1 MKVMFVVQGEG
12 RGHLTQAITMQR
24 MLQHNGHQVVEVLV
38 GKSNYRQL
46 PEFFTRA
53 MTVPVK
59 QFYSPNFLPTAK
71 NKRNNIPLTVA
82 YNIMEIPTYLRSVWY
97 LHRCINN
104 SGADLVINFYD
115 MLTGITYFLFH
126 PTVPQV
132 SIGHQYLFLHRDFQ
146 LPKTNR
152 LSLLSLKF
160 LTRVTALGAQAR
172 LALSFNRAAD
182 DDEEGIR
189 VVPPLLRAE
198 VAQQKVTPGDY
209 VHGYMVNAGFGRSV
223 MEWHRQHPDIPL
235 NFFWDKRGAAET
247 TVVDDTLTFHQLDDH
262 KFLASLAGCRGY
274 ATTAGFESVCE
285 AMYFGKP
292 IMMIPAHVEQECN
305 AYDAYRTGAGVIS
318 RDFDLGQLA
327 PLLDTYKPIPGFR
340 EWVNSAEQVIIPML
354 EQAANVV
361 SCYPLSVAW
370 LKSFVF

>member
-71 NKRNNIPLTVA
+71 NKRNNIPQTVA

-172 LALSFNRAAD
+172 LALSFYRAAD

-198 VAQQKVTPGDY
+198 VPQQKVTRGEY
-209 VHGYMVNAGFGRSV
+209 VHGYMVNAGYGRSV

-247 TVVDDTLTFHQLDDH
+247 TIVDDTLTFHQLDDH
-262 KFLASLAGCRGY
+262 KFLASLAGCRSY

-361 SCYPLSVAW
+361 PCYPLSVAW